1 MITKAELHRVAQA
14 QGLRFDQ
21 VEKDYVILWILSAIS
36 TNEIASIQWAFKG
49 GTCLRH
55 YFYSGFRFSED
66 VDFSC
71 QASDANLLNAQSILQ
86 QAAREIQGASGILI
100 DVKDVKSTDNQT
112 QVEILL
118 EYSLRG
124 SRRRGLPQV
133 QSHLTF
139 DEPLFTPTE
148 VRRVTPDYSDLHG
161 FEIRT
166 YSTVEIVAE
175 KMRALI
181 QQQEKWP
188 RPRDLYDLWYI
199 FCKTGERF
207 PREKIRELFD
217 KKCQVR
223 SVSADPSLLTSDA
236 LREWNREAWEGQLAP
251 TLQSLPDYDRAWE
264 EWVGVCE
271 EIF

>member
-1 MITKAELHRVAQA
+1 LITKAELHRAAQA

-36 TNEIASIQWAFKG
+36 SNEIASSQWAFKG

-55 YFYSGFRFSED
+55 CFYSGFRFSED
-66 VDFSC
+66 IDFSC
-71 QASDANLLNAQSILQ
+71 QASEANVLNAQSILQ
-86 QAAREIQGASGILI
+86 QVTREVQEASGILI
-100 DVKDVKSTDNQT
+100 DIKDVRASDNQA
-112 QVEILL
+112 QAEILL

-124 SRRRGLPQV
+124 SRRRGLPLV

-139 DEPLFTPTE
+139 DEPLYTPVE
-148 VRRVTPDYSDLHG
+148 KRQVTPDYSDLSD
-161 FEIRT
+161 FKIYT
-166 YSTVEIVAE
+166 YSKVEIVAE

-199 FCKTGERF
+199 LCERGERF
-207 PREKIRELFD
+207 PKEMLKELFD

-223 SVSADPSLLTSDA
+223 SVPPDPSLLTSDT
-236 LREWNREAWEGQLAP
+236 LREWNRQAWEAQLVP
-251 TLQSLPDYDRAWE
+251 TLQSPPDYDRAWE
-264 EWVGVCE
+264 EWV
-271 EIF
+271 EICKVIF